1 MTKAA
6 ALRKIDAAYVMVEQG
21 CNPWLDLDAKWMHG
35 DHAVLR
41 GVASRDRTRF
51 YKIGS
56 YRAPQAA

>member
-21 CNPWLDLDAKWMHG
+21 CNSYLDLDAKWMSA
-35 DHAVLR
+35 DEAVLR
-41 GVASRDRTRF
+41 GMVRRDRARF
-51 YKIGS
+51 YKTGS